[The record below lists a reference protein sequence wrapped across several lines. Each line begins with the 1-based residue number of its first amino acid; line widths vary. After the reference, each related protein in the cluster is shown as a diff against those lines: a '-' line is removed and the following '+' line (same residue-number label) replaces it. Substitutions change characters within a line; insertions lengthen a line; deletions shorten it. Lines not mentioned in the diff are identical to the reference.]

1 MSQGCDFELQPRL
14 VFFTDFDGTITR
26 KDSNDLPSSN
36 LGFGEAMLKASDL
49 AVLEGRKSFRD
60 SFIEQMHSIDG
71 TLEECA
77 EYQCKHADL
86 DPGFAKFFKW
96 AKASGVRVIVLSAG
110 LEPLIRALIGHL
122 LGTEAA
128 AELQI
133 ISNEAV
139 SWQDPCGNTRRNWQ
153 VKLHDSTEF
162 GMDKSI
168 HIQAYAKRLGHVPKN
183 KRPTLLFAGD
193 GVSVQLV
200 CGKVGRRTLRKGG

>member
-1 MSQGCDFELQPRL
+1 
-14 VFFTDFDGTITR
+14 
-26 KDSNDLPSSN
+26 
-36 LGFGEAMLKASDL
+36 MLKASDL
-49 AVLEGRKSFRD
+49 AVLEGRKSFR
-60 SFIEQMHSIDG
+60 IDG
-71 TLEECA
+71 SLEECA

-86 DPGFAKFFKW
+86 DPCFAEFFKW
-96 AKASGVRVIVLSAG
+96 AKASGVRVILLSAG
-110 LEPLIRALIGHL
+110 LEPLIRALVGHL

-168 HIQAYAKRLGHVPKN
+168 HIQAYAKRLGHIPKN

-193 GVSVQLV
+193 GVSDLSAARSADILFAKA
-200 CGKVGRRTLRKGG
+200 GKDLITYCEREKLPFIPFNNWEDILRATKDML